1 MAKASVEIGG
11 VSLNGAG
18 SAGGSSINGR
28 AVYQEDLAISGTTAT
43 MVSAVTA
50 AQISSGANIARIAT
64 DTDCY
69 FAIGTVPDPTAA
81 SSSAAT
87 SARRFLSAGSYLEQ
101 VIAAGEKVAV
111 HT

>member
-1 MAKASVEIGG
+1 MARVSVEIGG

-28 AVYQEDLAISGTTAT
+28 CVYQEELAPSGTTAT

-50 AQISSGANIARIAT
+50 AQVSAGANIARIAT
-64 DTDCY
+64 DTDVY
-69 FAIGTVPDPTAA
+69 FAVGTSPDPTLTTSTGA
-81 SSSAAT
+81 S
-87 SARRFLSAGSYLEQ
+87 SARRLLSAGSSMEQ